1 MFLVQLKDCFLRA
14 KEIKVVYKY
23 EEGGKYGVQ
32 IFIGDTLNVKNT
44 FEDEESRDAFY
55 NALCDKMSQAAD

>member
-1 MFLVQLKDCFLRA
+1 MFLVQMKDCFLRA

-23 EEGGKYGVQ
+23 EEKGKYGVQ
-32 IFIGDTLNVKNT
+32 IFIGDTLNIKNT

-55 NALCDKMSQAAD
+55 NALWDKMSQAAD

>member
-1 MFLVQLKDCFLRA
+1 MFLVQMKDCFLRA

-23 EEGGKYGVQ
+23 EEKGKYGVQ
-32 IFIGDTLNVKNT
+32 ICIGETLNVKNT

-55 NALCDKMSQAAD
+55 DELWNKMSQAAD